1 MQQRYIGRFVL
12 FSFHEQ
18 WHASGRRRP
27 NAGRALP
34 SSPGREKLT
43 QGMRT
48 GGGEGGRENFVM
60 KCSMKWKSKKFVTF

>member
-27 NAGRALP
+27 NAGLALP
-34 SSPGREKLT
+34 PSPPPPPST
-43 QGMRT
+43 QRMRT